1 MTRARAFWMILKYT
15 WNRTWVKYT
24 WNATPFWKIKL
35 KFTSNFK
42 YTSNYSVPF
51 WIRNVLETWNLR
63 LGTWREKQL
72 SPAFTKNTLSRKQ
85 SNLSSRL
92 KKKITFILRFVIK
105 NLNQMSKNI
114 RGYYKRWGIEK
125 NSQFDKLYFFTIWRE
140 ISWIYPFTE
149 YSFKVRM
156 TITKCVYIV
165 YIHIYALIYFIR
177 TI

>member
-1 MTRARAFWMILKYT
+1 MNMKKKTIHKIDLRNLSIKISWYSSFYHSARLRSFWSRPKVVEFLLYRARAFWIILKYT

-72 SPAFTKNTLSRKQ
+72 SPAFTQNTLSRKQ

-92 KKKITFILRFVIK
+92 KKKD
-105 NLNQMSKNI
+105 NI
-114 RGYYKRWGIEK
+114 YSTIR
-125 NSQFDKLYFFTIWRE
+125 DKKFESNVKKY
-140 ISWIYPFTE
+140 
-149 YSFKVRM
+149 
-156 TITKCVYIV
+156 
-165 YIHIYALIYFIR
+165 
-177 TI
+177 